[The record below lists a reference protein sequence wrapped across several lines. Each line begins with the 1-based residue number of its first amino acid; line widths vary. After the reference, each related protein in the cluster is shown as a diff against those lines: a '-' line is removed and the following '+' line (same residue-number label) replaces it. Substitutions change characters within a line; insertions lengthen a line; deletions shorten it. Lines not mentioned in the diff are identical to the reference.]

1 MKRFTDVVPVFGSL
15 GQTCHQLG
23 VCAGEGSRQLNAS
36 TRQAALVTVAALG
49 DALGP
54 SHPKPFIAVLPA
66 LVAAAKD
73 VHRSVRSSALA
84 AAASCLAALGSAA
97 LPLLPKLV
105 PAVLAA
111 AQTAVDGLGA
121 PSHAQSQVLSCA
133 EWPILLLSCA
143 PSALLLQA
151 MKPVVGMLADL
162 TCNTLRPMLS
172 EATHQPST
180 VLTEIGSLLMF
191 SIRQSTVS
199 SGKVQD
205 MFLHLCRTKIL
216 TAKKKVV
223 RVLRWRQQQL
233 LLQSL
238 LW

>member
-1 MKRFTDVVPVFGSL
+1 MSQFL
-15 GQTCHQLG
+15 GPWDKPCHQLG

-36 TRQAALVTVAALG
+36 TRQAALVAVAALG

-133 EWPILLLSCA
+133 EWPILLLSYT
-143 PSALLLQA
+143 PSVLLLQA

-172 EATHQPST
+172 EATHQPS
-180 VLTEIGSLLMF
+180 LFSLK
-191 SIRQSTVS
+191 
-199 SGKVQD
+199 SGQCSCSALDKA
-205 MFLHLCRTKIL
+205 L
-216 TAKKKVV
+216 
-223 RVLRWRQQQL
+223 
-233 LLQSL
+233 
-238 LW
+238 